1 MSNKNEHRLGVNEVN
16 LVVRHFKLE
25 PADGT
30 CLLDAIAE
38 VDELLGLDDI
48 SFDDRTHVLNIAYDA
63 SRLCLDGIEDILK
76 KHGVEISHDW
86 WTRFKTG
93 YYRFVDENVKD
104 NASHEP
110 WSCHQSPPTSNKRKN

>member
-1 MSNKNEHRLGVNEVN
+1 MTGKKEHRLGVSEVN
-16 LVVRHFKLE
+16 LVVRHLKLE
-25 PADGT
+25 RADGI

-38 VDELLGLDDI
+38 IDELYGLDDI
-48 SFDDRTHVLNIAYDA
+48 SFDDKSHILNIAYDA
-63 SRLCLDGIEDILK
+63 SRLCLDGIEDVLK

-93 YYRFVDENVKD
+93 YYRFVDDNVKD
-104 NASHEP
+104 NAGHEP